1 MYTTTNPDDV
11 IPCAKPG
18 CEALTTVGEGTYIDG
33 CGIICPGCEGPLPE
47 AYLADPP
54 W

>member
-1 MYTTTNPDDV
+1 MYTTNPDEI

-18 CEALTTVGEGTYIDG
+18 CEKLTTVGEGTYIDG
-33 CGIICPGCEGPLPE
+33 LGIICPGCEGPLPDV
-47 AYLADPP
+47 YLVDPP